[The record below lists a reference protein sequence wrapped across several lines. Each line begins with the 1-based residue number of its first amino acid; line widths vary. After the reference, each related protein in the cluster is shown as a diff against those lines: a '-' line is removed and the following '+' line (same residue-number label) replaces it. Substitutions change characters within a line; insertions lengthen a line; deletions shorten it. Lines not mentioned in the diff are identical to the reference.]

1 MMKQPTTRVQ
11 NFFQISLEKDI
22 DHSIFFLSQIDECR
36 KISFSII
43 QFFFFFFL
51 SQIDECK
58 HVQKLEN
65 ININVILKNIKIS
78 NKYIKILNIN

>member
-11 NFFQISLEKDI
+11 NFFQISLEKVI
-22 DHSIFFLSQIDECR
+22 DHSIFFLSQINECR

-43 QFFFFFFL
+43 QYFFFFYL
-51 SQIDECK
+51 KSTNK

>member
-1 MMKQPTTRVQ
+1 M
-11 NFFQISLEKDI
+11 SKDLFL
-22 DHSIFFLSQIDECR
+22 DHSV
-36 KISFSII
+36 
-43 QFFFFFFL
+43 FFFFFL

>member
-11 NFFQISLEKDI
+11 NFFQISLEKNI
-22 DHSIFFLSQIDECR
+22 DHSIFFLSQIDEYQ

-43 QFFFFFFL
+43 QYFFFFL

>member
-22 DHSIFFLSQIDECR
+22 DHSI
-36 KISFSII
+36 
-43 QFFFFFFL
+43 FFL